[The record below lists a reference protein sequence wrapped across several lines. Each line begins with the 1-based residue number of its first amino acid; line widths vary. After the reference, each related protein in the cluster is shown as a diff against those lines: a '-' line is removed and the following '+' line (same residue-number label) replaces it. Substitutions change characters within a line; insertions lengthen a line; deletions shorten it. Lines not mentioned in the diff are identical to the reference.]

1 MMLRGIVS
9 VFVGVV
15 LWQLSWAVVS
25 LPLSTAA
32 EAKVEKLTFG
42 SGGSTRTYY
51 FFLPDKAASG
61 SAPLLLLLHG
71 SGHSGKSLI
80 DPWLALAKSEGI
92 VLVAPDA
99 SNPQAWRVPQ
109 EGPDF
114 FHDLVE
120 LVRISHDVIDD
131 RRMYVF
137 GHSAG
142 AIHGLDLGL
151 LESEYFAAVAVHA
164 GIVSPEVQPLM
175 DQAPR
180 KIPMAIW
187 VGTNDALFPVAD
199 VRRTRDALNARG
211 FDAALTEIKGH
222 THDYYGSASTINKEV
237 WAFLQQHK
245 LSAPP
250 RFQPYQLTK

>member
-1 MMLRGIVS
+1 MILSGL
-9 VFVGVV
+9 FCV
-15 LWQLSWAVVS
+15 LLWLATPAS
-25 LPLSTAA
+25 AA
-32 EAKVEKLTFG
+32 DAKVEKLTFG
-42 SGGSTRTYY
+42 SGGATRTYY
-51 FFLPDKAASG
+51 LFVPDKTAG
-61 SAPLLLLLHG
+61 GPAPLLLLLHG
-71 SGHSGKSLI
+71 SGRNGKSLI
-80 DPWLALAKSEGI
+80 DPWLSLAKAEGI

-99 SNPQAWRVPQ
+99 SNPQAWRIPQ

-120 LVRISHDVIDD
+120 LVRLSHEGIDD

-142 AIHGLDLGL
+142 AMHGLDLGL

-164 GIVSPEVQPLM
+164 GVVSPEVQPLL

-187 VGTNDALFPVAD
+187 VGTNDVLFPLSI
-199 VRRTRDALNARG
+199 VRQTRDTLNAHG
-211 FDAALTEIKGH
+211 FNTALTEIKGH
-222 THDYYGSASTINKEV
+222 THDYYGSASSINKEA

-245 LSAPP
+245 LAAPP
-250 RFQPYQLTK
+250 RFQQYQLIK